1 MIRRSD
7 KQNLGSGV
15 ALNTCMNNSRCL
27 AQNVVLL
34 FNIQFRCQ
42 NVLVTGKF
50 KHTMKYARIK
60 YLCIETCL
68 FKKDRYTANFQKRQ
82 KLH

>member
-42 NVLVTGKF
+42 NVLVTGKLT
-50 KHTMKYARIK
+50 HYEI
-60 YLCIETCL
+60 C
-68 FKKDRYTANFQKRQ
+68 KDKIPMHRNMLVQKGQ
-82 KLH
+82 VHC